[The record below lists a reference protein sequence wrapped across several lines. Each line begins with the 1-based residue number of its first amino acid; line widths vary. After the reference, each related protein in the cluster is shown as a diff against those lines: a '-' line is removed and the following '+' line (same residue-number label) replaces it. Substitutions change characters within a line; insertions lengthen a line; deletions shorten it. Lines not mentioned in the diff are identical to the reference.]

1 MQHHSIIESQDLSE
15 QSPAFEKG
23 FRLSKKN
30 VGNSGFQH
38 KAVDQGGVTVPFYSL
53 EGRPTIGAQY
63 VS

>member
-1 MQHHSIIESQDLSE
+1 MDLRDASASKNESS
-15 QSPAFEKG
+15 
-23 FRLSKKN
+23 
-30 VGNSGFQH
+30 SGFQH